1 MKKSLRYLSFLN
13 IVLFL
18 SLVTISCVNNTS
30 KVSLNLNNSD
40 QIVSYFKQLSFILDS
55 LKLDDKDLKSKVDKI
70 IDKTDFKKMKKTDLE
85 LTIELFNKVK
95 NQLESKSTSSFDK
108 KDKLDILNQIKTRL
122 ALLKLSELVNIVDE
136 LINKLEEEKLK
147 IEDRDLGF
155 EDLKDIDNSTLKIL
169 ESRHVSNQHSYP
181 DYVNKFQ
188 TVSAEEI
195 YKELYDRT
203 FSIKFLVKL
212 KNGDVLSNGTG
223 TGWLLD
229 YHKYENQ
236 NKYKLFIATN
246 LHVLADFSNSLTEEQ
261 NKKFNYYDPSGNKVV
276 GIGIGKADNVT
287 DFSAKNNKTNSS
299 YKVANYYLNSKEFE
313 TYAKSDLWTDDKY
326 SDALSDSK
334 LVFGAVDFMHKK
346 TIKHHSSTLLKQ
358 ATEYYEWKKNN
369 LSEDEKIAWNDFFDR
384 KDIPVMVDFGV
395 FEVDIDLNKADYT
408 LKKWVES
415 AIRGL
420 DSYLARI
427 DKAEILPNQDKKIS
441 NYLLTT
447 DYVSALFDQSD
458 SKQNLNLY
466 NAKDI
471 YIAGYP
477 KNQYW
482 SFWMQNNPIERNSST
497 LSSGWRNPMVNKKT
511 FAFANEIEEKVGGG
525 LNFNIHDNYWHRVF
539 ATFYGYQYNV
549 NFSSLYYGA
558 SGSLAYNEFGQM
570 IGIYNNVKSNVEFGD
585 LLQSATIAPFLQSDN
600 IKANDN
606 VIYAYNLIDG
616 TDKTKYKYQKSS
628 FRENLQ
634 KLYPNGFSDKS
645 KSTKLFKNIFN

>member
-13 IVLFL
+13 IALFL

-30 KVSLNLNNSD
+30 KVSLNWNNLD

-108 KDKLDILNQIKTRL
+108 KDKLDILNQIKTHL

-287 DFSAKNNKTNSS
+287 DFSKKSNKTNLLNEVTSF
-299 YKVANYYLNSKEFE
+299 YLNSKDFE
-313 TYAKSDLWTDDKY
+313 NYAKGDPWTIDKY

-334 LVFGAVDFMHKK
+334 LVFGAVDFMKK
-346 TIKHHSSTLLKQ
+346 NAVKKHQNTLQRDALS
-358 ATEYYEWKKNN
+358 YYEYKKKNHLN
-369 LSEDEKIAWNDFFDR
+369 EDEEIAWDDFF
-384 KDIPVMVDFGV
+384 KNKYIPIMVDFGV
-395 FEVDIDLNKADYT
+395 FEVDIDLSKADST
-408 LKKWVES
+408 LKSWIES
-415 AIRGL
+415 AINGL
-420 DSYLARI
+420 DRYLARI
-427 DKAEILPNQDKKIS
+427 AKTDNLPNQDKNIS
-441 NYLLTT
+441 NYLQTT
-447 DYVSALFDQSD
+447 DYVSALFKKDNSE
-458 SKQNLNLY
+458 NNLY

-477 KNQYW
+477 KNSYR
-482 SFWMQNNPIERNSST
+482 SVWMQNNPIERNSST
-497 LSSGWRNPMVNKKT
+497 LSSGWRNPTNDKT
-511 FAFANEIEEKVGGG
+511 FAFANEIEEKVGRG

-585 LLQSATIAPFLQSDN
+585 LLQSATIAPFLQSNN
-600 IKANDN
+600 IKVNDN